1 MSDGTAIQ
9 EPPAVK
15 GPTEVIHGK
24 PRFYDF
30 CRRLCR
36 LATSTYWRVRCDG
49 VEHLPTQGGA
59 LVLSNHQSFI
69 DPVLVGVCT
78 RRRLT
83 YLARKTLFR
92 GPMKWLIES
101 LNAIAIDRE
110 GMGLSG
116 LKETLRRLKREEAVV
131 IFPEGARTFDG
142 QIMPL
147 LPGFVALAR
156 RGRVPLIPVGID
168 GAFQSWPRQRKLPR
182 PAVVQVEFGAP
193 ITPESLRE
201 LSDDQVLA
209 EVERRMRECFLA
221 AQAKRLARK

>member
-1 MSDGTAIQ
+1 MSDGTATQ
-9 EPPAVK
+9 EPPASK
-15 GPTEVIHGK
+15 APAEVIHGK
-24 PRFYDF
+24 PRFYDC
-30 CRRLCR
+30 CRRFCR
-36 LATSTYWRVRCDG
+36 LATSSYWRVRSSG
-49 VEHLPTQGGA
+49 VEHLPEQGGA
-59 LVLSNHQSFI
+59 LILSNHQSYL

-78 RRRLT
+78 TRRLT

-92 GPMKWLIES
+92 GPLKWLIES
-101 LNAIAIDRE
+101 LNAIPIDRE

-142 QIMPL
+142 ELAPL

-156 RGRVPLIPVGID
+156 RGKVPLIPVGID

-201 LSDDQVLA
+201 LSDEQVLA
-209 EVERRMRECFLA
+209 EVQQRMRDCFLLA
-221 AQAKRLARK
+221 RLKRLARK